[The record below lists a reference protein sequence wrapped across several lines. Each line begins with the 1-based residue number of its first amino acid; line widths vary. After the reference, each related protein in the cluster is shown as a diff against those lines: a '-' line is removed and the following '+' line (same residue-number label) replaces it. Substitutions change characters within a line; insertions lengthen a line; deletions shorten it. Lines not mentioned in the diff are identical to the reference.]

1 MISSAHPGYSNFTVY
16 LTLPEKLSEFEV
28 CIRVRDLFENGI
40 FAVECVEK
48 LDCIYCDPADERS
61 LSLFAI
67 RIDVNKKLD
76 SFGLVIKP
84 LHGVT
89 DLILPKQDVVDSR
102 LIERIRQ
109 IPQVY
114 QINSMKRNGC
124 FRFNEQEDMVCMR
137 VLSQTGTLEEQKSI
151 LQELHQT
158 MNADSTPVIEEFQ
171 LRSSFPWLDDE
182 FIQMN
187 GNTVSIA
194 VVDLRTFESEH
205 VVEILHILRE
215 LEIFYYLVG
224 GKRMVIYGDGEQ
236 LVKLRMNL
244 LPMDVHIPIGQK
256 QGAFQVNMRKSCVNR
271 NDTLHFE
278 VTVTKIGA
286 FTTIPVQIPTGD
298 IQETITQD
306 NLSNCEVCKFL
317 AGKYSAENF
326 ALQWTESSGND
337 VLCLCFEIPQEYEC
351 QLPICIDSDKQ
362 LTQIVA
368 RGPNV
373 RSIQAGFV
381 SKKSETKIEHW
392 QGVVRKKL
400 NDDSVR
406 KNQLAFERQRP
417 SSATRFYALRTLQIE
432 EGLCKTTCVVGN
444 EEAPFFFTDTVRVG
458 DLRSFLEVKEE
469 LLLHWRDRSLFEDS
483 LASTVYF
490 SDKDEQHK
498 MKLKNCIVQVR
509 LFVEL
514 RSLRSGMEDGWF
526 YMLTISR
533 SDHLVIV
540 SSLLCVRLASMFNK
554 LCMEKKE
561 LNRPILLRPS
571 ALFQHKLEQQVSA
584 VAARMIVS
592 SSKPNAALV
601 ISQLRPSWMTTVV
614 WMTLKERMF
623 LLTMST
629 KVMILLVPSC
639 AI

>member
-1 MISSAHPGYSNFTVY
+1 MLRHEKDLFYREMELDNVLVPIIANRERGALVAVHMPSLVEDVTNVTICTYEEIQELMSNQQELSVPLVVIQPKKFFLSKMISSAHPWYKNFTVY

-137 VLSQTGTLEEQKSI
+137 VLSQTGTLEEQMSI

-256 QGAFQVNMRKSCVNR
+256 QGAFQVNMRKSGVNR

-298 IQETITQD
+298 IQEMITQD

-326 ALQWTESSGND
+326 TLQWTESSGND
-337 VLCLCFEIPQEYEC
+337 VLCLCFEIPQDYEC

-444 EEAPFFFTDTVRVG
+444 EEAP
-458 DLRSFLEVKEE
+458 
-469 LLLHWRDRSLFEDS
+469 LLLHGYGSSWRF
-483 LASTVYF
+483 AKF
-490 SDKDEQHK
+490 
-498 MKLKNCIVQVR
+498 
-509 LFVEL
+509 L
-514 RSLRSGMEDGWF
+514 RSQRGTLTALERS
-526 YMLTISR
+526 
-533 SDHLVIV
+533 
-540 SSLLCVRLASMFNK
+540 
-554 LCMEKKE
+554 
-561 LNRPILLRPS
+561 
-571 ALFQHKLEQQVSA
+571 
-584 VAARMIVS
+584 
-592 SSKPNAALV
+592 
-601 ISQLRPSWMTTVV
+601 
-614 WMTLKERMF
+614 
-623 LLTMST
+623 
-629 KVMILLVPSC
+629 
-639 AI
+639 